1 MKKIFYDTNDLKLI
15 KNEIKKIFF
24 YRVCGT
30 GMGAAA
36 TLLKEAGYIVEGGD
50 NEFYPP
56 MSTYL
61 ENSEV
66 QLKKISD
73 CNDDYL
79 KEFDLIIVGNVV
91 PRESKDA
98 RRLES
103 LGVNLTSFPQ
113 ALGGL
118 LLDAKK
124 VIGIAGTHGKTT
136 STYLGA
142 QVLSNLGED
151 VGYFIGGVLPSGP
164 SAQIGKSDIFI
175 IEADEYDS
183 AYFEKTSKFH
193 HFGIDSLI
201 ITSLEFDHADIFKNE
216 KELSSSF
223 EKLLKGRFSRI
234 IYNSDYSM
242 LKNIFNS
249 PLRNKNIKDY
259 GLDGSHPGLRNVLS
273 KDNYTSFELKI
284 NGQFE
289 KISTNLTGI
298 HNILNLTSIVLLTY
312 DLGFSITQIKKAVLR
327 LDMVKRRQELK
338 GTIKNAL
345 IFDDFAHHPTA
356 IQTTLKSLRSLYAK
370 KEIIAIFEPVSST
383 ARSNF
388 FQEQFV
394 DSLKVADIILV
405 IPPRRDTSA
414 LLGKNLDVELL
425 CKRLQ
430 NLGRIVFQ
438 VFDLEDLEE
447 RVLALADEKKVI
459 ITLSNGKVYN
469 LFSSD
474 IIKT

>member
-1 MKKIFYDTNDLKLI
+1 M
-15 KNEIKKIFF
+15 
-24 YRVCGT
+24 
-30 GMGAAA
+30 
-36 TLLKEAGYIVEGGD
+36 
-50 NEFYPP
+50 
-56 MSTYL
+56 
-61 ENSEV
+61 
-66 QLKKISD
+66 
-73 CNDDYL
+73 
-79 KEFDLIIVGNVV
+79 
-91 PRESKDA
+91 
-98 RRLES
+98 
-103 LGVNLTSFPQ
+103 
-113 ALGGL
+113 
-118 LLDAKK
+118 
-124 VIGIAGTHGKTT
+124 
-136 STYLGA
+136 
-142 QVLSNLGED
+142 
-151 VGYFIGGVLPSGP
+151 
-164 SAQIGKSDIFI
+164 
-175 IEADEYDS
+175 
-183 AYFEKTSKFH
+183 
-193 HFGIDSLI
+193 
-201 ITSLEFDHADIFKNE
+201 
-216 KELSSSF
+216 
-223 EKLLKGRFSRI
+223 
-234 IYNSDYSM
+234 
-242 LKNIFNS
+242 
-249 PLRNKNIKDY
+249 
-259 GLDGSHPGLRNVLS
+259 
-273 KDNYTSFELKI
+273 KI

-298 HNILNLTSIVLLTY
+298 HNILNLTSIVLLTF